1 MQILER
7 ISSPISRKP
16 YRTHQLR
23 LQDPNPA
30 LDQIGHL
37 AFSRDDIE
45 NPHNWS
51 QSRRWFISSIS
62 ILLVIS
68 ATFASSGPSA
78 VLPRIAE
85 ELHVSEEA
93 AGLITTVFLAAYSG
107 GPLLWAPLSEHCGRR
122 WIFVGSFLGYTI
134 FIFLCA
140 FAPSFGALLVGRLLT
155 GVFAS

>member
-1 MQILER
+1 MQTLER

-62 ILLVIS
+62 IMLVIS

-78 VLPRIAE
+78 VLPSIAE

-107 GPLLWAPLSEHCGRR
+107 GPLL
-122 WIFVGSFLGYTI
+122 
-134 FIFLCA
+134 
-140 FAPSFGALLVGRLLT
+140 
-155 GVFAS
+155 